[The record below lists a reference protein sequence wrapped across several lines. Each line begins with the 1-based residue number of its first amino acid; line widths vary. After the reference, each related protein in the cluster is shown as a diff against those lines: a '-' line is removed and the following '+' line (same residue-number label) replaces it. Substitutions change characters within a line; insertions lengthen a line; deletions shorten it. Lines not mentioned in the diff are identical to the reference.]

1 MLEIKEVKNMG
12 AWGPGLYSDDVTC
25 DVKEEY
31 IGYLKKG
38 MTSEEAMNK
47 VIESWEAYDYEDYD
61 TPLVWLAL
69 ADTQWKYGRLT
80 DEVKNTAIKLMP
92 ENLELWKENEKLYS
106 KRKKVLEEL
115 EVKLNSQQPEEKK
128 IYIRK
133 PYITDWQNGDTYAYK
148 FDGEYAKENGFYN
161 KYIFFVKVDNDTW
174 ENDCIIPRVHV
185 YNVIS
190 DNILSIEEL
199 KKYEY
204 LPQCGLHMY
213 KKNKINN
220 IDSYLISFLNTSLR
234 VIPKNKLIFL
244 GNDKSYKKIPN
255 KDPNSIGLY
264 TYIFWKEFEEYI
276 INVYNNWNE

>member
-1 MLEIKEVKNMG
+1 MG
-12 AWGPGLYSDDVTC
+12 AWGYKLYQDDVTC

-38 MTSEEAMNK
+38 MTSEEAMNED
-47 VIESWEAYDYEDYD
+47 IDSWEAYDYEDYD

-69 ADTQWKYGRLT
+69 ADTQWKFGRLT
-80 DEVKNTAIKLMP
+80 NEVKETAIKLMP
-92 ENLELWKENEKLYS
+92 KNLELWKENEKLYS

-148 FDGEYAKENGFYN
+148 FDGEYAKEKGFYN

-174 ENDCIIPRVHV
+174 EDDCIIPRVHV

-199 KKYEY
+199 KKY
-204 LPQCGLHMY
+204 
-213 KKNKINN
+213 
-220 IDSYLISFLNTSLR
+220 
-234 VIPKNKLIFL
+234 
-244 GNDKSYKKIPN
+244 
-255 KDPNSIGLY
+255 
-264 TYIFWKEFEEYI
+264 
-276 INVYNNWNE
+276 